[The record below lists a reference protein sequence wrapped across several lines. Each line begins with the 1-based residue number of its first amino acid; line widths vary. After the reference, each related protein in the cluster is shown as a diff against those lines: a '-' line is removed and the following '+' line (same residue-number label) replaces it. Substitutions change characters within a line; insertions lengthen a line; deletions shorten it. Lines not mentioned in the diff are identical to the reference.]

1 MKVSI
6 SNIAWDAS
14 QDGQV
19 RDLLQYYQVQG
30 VEIAP
35 TKIWN
40 TPTEIKD
47 AAIQEY
53 VKRWVDN
60 GIQLI
65 ATQSLLFDHPELTIF
80 QNKETRAK
88 TLVYLQEMIRV
99 SAVLGVRVVV
109 FGSPKNRMTK
119 GLDRREVLDIA
130 LPFFTELGE
139 TAKQYKVFFCI
150 EPNTL
155 GYGCDFIT
163 NTQEGIEFVQIVD
176 HPHIGLN
183 LDVGIMTM
191 NAEPYA
197 EVITQALPYTYHIHI
212 SEPFLKQIGRGGA
225 DHQAVAAA
233 LRQVNYSEWVS
244 IEMKGLEFSDGLKSV
259 ESSLKY
265 ATDIYR

>member
-1 MKVSI
+1 MKVAI
-6 SNIAWDAS
+6 SNIAWNAS
-14 QDGQV
+14 QDGRV
-19 RDLLQYYQVQG
+19 RDLLQQYHVQG

-40 TPTEIKD
+40 TPTKIKD
-47 AAIQEY
+47 AAIQKY

-60 GIQLI
+60 GIQLV
-65 ATQSLLFDHPELTIF
+65 ATQSLLFNHPELTIF

-88 TLVYLQEMIRV
+88 TLMYLQEMINV
-99 SAVLGVRVVV
+99 SAVLGVKVVV
-109 FGSPKNRMTK
+109 FGSPKNRMTN

-139 TAKQYKVFFCI
+139 TAKQYEMFFCI
-150 EPNTL
+150 EPNAFE
-155 GYGCDFIT
+155 YGCDFIT
-163 NTQEGIEFVQIVD
+163 NTQEGIEFVQMVD

-197 EVITQALPYTYHIHI
+197 EAITQALRYTHHIHI
-212 SEPFLKQIGRGGA
+212 SEPFLKQIGMGGA
-225 DHQAVAAA
+225 NHQVVAAV
-233 LRQVNYSEWVS
+233 LRRVNYSKWVS
-244 IEMKGLEFSDGLKSV
+244 IEMKSLEFSDELQNV

-265 ATDIYR
+265 ATDIYC